1 MPNKANHKRPHNRG
15 LDSLSLACVGGVIR
29 KESISMS
36 KYFNIFAGLIFVV
49 LGFIGFLFPD
59 FFAKVYGFSLLSIE
73 SKTEVR
79 ALSGFSIGVGYLIT
93 HFAVLLSNQK
103 VVLFSLGVLL
113 LAFITPRIIGLIID
127 GVNQPTMIKELGF
140 ESIALIV
147 VFFLYKREVRN
158 GNV

>member
-1 MPNKANHKRPHNRG
+1 
-15 LDSLSLACVGGVIR
+15 
-29 KESISMS
+29 MS